1 MNVID
6 PSDIAVGERIRTI
19 RKSLG
24 LTQPQLA
31 ARVGVSRGAVGNWEL
46 GKGVKRENLRRIAE
60 EFDIS
65 FDWLA
70 TGRGDV
76 PVGDEPAPEP
86 DHPPL
91 YSGNLSAGMVEIEGE
106 DWISVGRYDARLSA
120 GAGSLLDT
128 HPEPLG
134 HALFEAQWLREV
146 TRAAPSQLALVRV
159 DGDSMIPTFQDGDW
173 VMVDRSQARFDRE
186 GVYALRVG
194 EAAWI
199 KRLSLN
205 LREKLIRII
214 SDNPAYPQQE
224 LEEHEVSLIGRVV
237 WIVGRK
243 V

>member
-1 MNVID
+1 MGKLQQRIVIARKEAGL
-6 PSDIAVGERIRTI
+6 SEAELARRI
-19 RKSLG
+19 
-24 LTQPQLA
+24 
-31 ARVGVSRGAVGNWEL
+31 GVSQSALHEFLKSEADGHKKLLE
-46 GKGVKRENLRRIAE
+46 IAR
-60 EFDIS
+60 
-65 FDWLA
+65 A
-70 TGRGDV
+70 TGFRAEWLQWGELPRKASEV
-76 PVGDEPAPEP
+76 QPPAPEP

-134 HALFEAQWLREV
+134 YALFEAQWLREV

-159 DGDSMIPTFQDGDW
+159 DGDSMLPTFQDGDW

>member
-1 MNVID
+1 MAKNR
-6 PSDIAVGERIRTI
+6 PNRIREL
-19 RKSLG
+19 RQRLDMS
-24 LTQPQLA
+24 QSDLA
-31 ARVGVSRGAVGNWEL
+31 AALGTSNQNISKLERGMTQLTESWMKRLAKPLGVHWTEIVAE
-46 GKGVKRENLRRIAE
+46 GVTSAAML
-60 EFDIS
+60 DQ
-65 FDWLA
+65 
-70 TGRGDV
+70 
-76 PVGDEPAPEP
+76 PAPEP

-128 HPEPLG
+128 HQEPLG
-134 HALFEAQWLREV
+134 YALFEAQWLREV